1 MSSFLTTLYKL
12 IWYCNARFLKS
23 AIFSA
28 LSSDHVTV
36 VNKGSLVGGEV
47 TFGCISSS
55 DDEDSS
61 DVIYSFDLYLGTRS
75 VASDNE
81 RLTPLGSG
89 TDSLPFLGG
98 CFRVSCLEGDTLLS
112 RDLRLRIYSM

>member
-12 IWYCNARFLKS
+12 IWYCKARFLKS

-36 VNKGSLVGGEV
+36 ANKGSLVGGEV

-61 DVIYSFDLYLGTRS
+61 DVIYSFDLYLGT
-75 VASDNE
+75 
-81 RLTPLGSG
+81 
-89 TDSLPFLGG
+89 DSLPLLLIFLGG

>member
-23 AIFSA
+23 AIFNA
-28 LSSDHVTV
+28 LSSDLVTV

-47 TFGCISSS
+47 TFGGCISSS

-81 RLTPLGSG
+81 RPL
-89 TDSLPFLGG
+89 LLVFLGG
-98 CFRVSCLEGDTLLS
+98 CFRVSCLEGDILLS